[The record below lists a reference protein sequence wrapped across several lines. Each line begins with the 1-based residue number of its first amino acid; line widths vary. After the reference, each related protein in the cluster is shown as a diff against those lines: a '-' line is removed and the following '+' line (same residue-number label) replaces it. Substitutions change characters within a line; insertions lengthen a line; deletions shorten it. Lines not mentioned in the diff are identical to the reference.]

1 MHYLF
6 ADCLLDTQL
15 CTLYRA
21 GQAIPLRPKAFH
33 VLRYLLEHCNQL
45 VSKEE
50 LCTHGWPAQFISDAT
65 IDGCIKC
72 VRQAIGDTGKKQ
84 QLIHTRRGYGYRF
97 LAAVEERGEAPTAP
111 LDLAAVAA
119 GQDAIPRPPD
129 AVGLTGE
136 SSAATSAGAVS
147 AAPHLPPRPLDC
159 PRVR

>member
-33 VLRYLLEHCNQL
+33 VLRYLVEHCNQL
-45 VSKEE
+45 VSKDE
-50 LCTHGWPAQFISDAT
+50 LCAHGWPAQFISNAT

-84 QLIHTRRGYGYRF
+84 RLIHTRRGYGYCF
-97 LAAVEERGEAPTAP
+97 VGAVEERREAPTAP
-111 LDLAAVAA
+111 LRLALVA
-119 GQDAIPRPPD
+119 GRQNEIPRPPD
-129 AVGLTGE
+129 PARLSEENSV
-136 SSAATSAGAVS
+136 AASAGAVS
-147 AAPHLPPRPLDC
+147 PSPRSSLAH
-159 PRVR
+159 RTA